1 MSDLFPSQLLDKII
15 IRVPDGM
22 RDRIKRV
29 AEANG
34 RSVNAEL
41 LVLLDKAYPPT
52 SPLDAC
58 VQEIEDVVKSLPVE
72 NREGAWRDLFDRLE
86 MVRKKTL

>member
-1 MSDLFPSQLLDKII
+1 MSDLSPSQLLDKII

-22 RDRIKRV
+22 RERIRRV
-29 AEANG
+29 ADANG

-52 SPLDAC
+52 SLLDEC
-58 VQEIEDVVKSLPVE
+58 VQEIADVVKSLPVD
-72 NREGAWRDLFDRLE
+72 NRDDAWREVFARLE
-86 MVRKKTL
+86 MARKEIP